1 VLEVKNVDAGYD
13 FLQVIWD
20 VTFHVADGE
29 FVALIGPNGA
39 GKTTTLRTIAGLL
52 TPPRGQVRF
61 QDRPINGLPAH
72 QISRMG
78 ISFVSETLNLFPA
91 MSVYENLLLG
101 AYTVHNKAVI
111 QTNLSFVFDL
121 FPRLH
126 ERHNQLAGTLSGG
139 ERKMLAIARGMMSS
153 PALML
158 VDEPSLG
165 LAPKLTLAV
174 FAALQALRQRGVTIL
189 LVEQN
194 VNTTLHM
201 ADRAYVIEQGRIV
214 LEGQGTDLLNNV
226 HVQKAYLGI

>member
-1 VLEVKNVDAGYD
+1 MLRTTRKCWKRIWARNTFCRRRLVLEVRNVDAGYD

-52 TPPRGQVRF
+52 TPPRGEVRF

-126 ERHNQLAGTLSGG
+126 ERRNQLAGTLSGG

-165 LAPKLTLAV
+165 RAPKLTLAV
-174 FAALQALRQRGVTIL
+174 FDALQALRQRGVTLL

-194 VNTTLHM
+194 V
-201 ADRAYVIEQGRIV
+201 
-214 LEGQGTDLLNNV
+214 
-226 HVQKAYLGI
+226 